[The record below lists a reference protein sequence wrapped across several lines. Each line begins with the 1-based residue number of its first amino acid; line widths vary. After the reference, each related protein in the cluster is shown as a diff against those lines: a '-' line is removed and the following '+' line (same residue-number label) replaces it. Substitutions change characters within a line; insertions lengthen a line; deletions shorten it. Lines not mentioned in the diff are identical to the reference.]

1 MFTEYLYLLEVL
13 KRHEICHR
21 VHTNLLM
28 NCVSTLRH
36 SQTSGFVGACAVAK
50 NPSRMDPEI
59 KNSLETRANFKH
71 EQYIFMFTLYSMVQ
85 K

>member
-1 MFTEYLYLLEVL
+1 M
-13 KRHEICHR
+13 CD
-21 VHTNLLM
+21 LLM
-28 NCVSTLRH
+28 NSCVSALRH

-50 NPSRMDPEI
+50 ILHKGTEI